1 MKTKISGRTDKESFE
16 QVRFGQLVDVARDV
30 DLPTRDGN
38 GTPEAEELVQVEGRH
53 LRVVPLEVGKVEM
66 VGEGLL
72 QKSQWKYYKNVY

>member
-1 MKTKISGRTDKESFE
+1 MKTEISGRTNKESLE
-16 QVRFGQLVDVARDV
+16 QVRFRQLVDVASDV

-53 LRVVPLEVGKVEM
+53 LRVVPLEVGEVEV

-72 QKSQWKYYKNVY
+72 KKSQWKYDKDGH